1 MAIYEQLQKA
11 RELKGRGLS
20 DVDIL
25 EQFIGEPEIY
35 DIVKV
40 FLTMLGDSPSKR
52 VEIDRKNQLQ
62 AIIIRFGESIEELI
76 HHLRYVQPQAFN
88 ENCEIW
94 VNSPEQLFLELKRY
108 AKELYDSL

>member
-11 RELKGRGLS
+11 RELKDRGLS

-25 EQFIGEPEIY
+25 EQFIGEPEVY
-35 DIVKV
+35 DVVKV

-52 VEIDRKNQLQ
+52 VEMDRKNQLR
-62 AIIIRFGESIEELI
+62 AIIVRFGESVEELK
-76 HHLRYVQPQAFN
+76 HHLTYVQPLAFKN
-88 ENCEIW
+88 FAPI
-94 VNSPEQLFLELKRY
+94 VAYDPEELFMELKRY